1 MALVDVALAAVVL
14 VSQNYLGPQM
24 KNYRYGYLHMVLNSH
39 WCYGHKLEISL
50 VPVAQLFLGPLSLV
64 DVMIFVE
71 AAGVALLVV
80 AVVCE
85 GMVVG
90 WMQTGLQNLA

>member
-1 MALVDVALAAVVL
+1 M
-14 VSQNYLGPQM
+14 
-24 KNYRYGYLHMVLNSH
+24 
-39 WCYGHKLEISL
+39 
-50 VPVAQLFLGPLSLV
+50 PVAQLFLGPLSLV

-90 WMQTGLQNLA
+90 WMQMGLQNLA

>member
-1 MALVDVALAAVVL
+1 M
-14 VSQNYLGPQM
+14 
-24 KNYRYGYLHMVLNSH
+24 
-39 WCYGHKLEISL
+39 
-50 VPVAQLFLGPLSLV
+50 PVAELFLGPLSLV

-80 AVVCE
+80 VAVVVVCE

-90 WMQTGLQNLA
+90 WMQMGLQNLA

>member
-1 MALVDVALAAVVL
+1 M
-14 VSQNYLGPQM
+14 
-24 KNYRYGYLHMVLNSH
+24 
-39 WCYGHKLEISL
+39 
-50 VPVAQLFLGPLSLV
+50 PVAQLFLGPLSLV

-71 AAGVALLVV
+71 AAGVALLV

-90 WMQTGLQNLA
+90 WMQMGLQILA

>member
-1 MALVDVALAAVVL
+1 MPLVDVALAAVVL
-14 VSQNYLGPQM
+14 VLQNYVGPQT
-24 KNYRYGYLHMVLNSH
+24 NYRYGHLHMVLNSH
-39 WCYGHKLEISL
+39 WCCGHKLEISL
-50 VPVAQLFLGPLSLV
+50 VPVAELFLGPLSLV

-90 WMQTGLQNLA
+90 WMQMGLQNLV